1 MEAAL
6 GLAVIWV
13 VACIAV
19 AMIAGARGR
28 SGMAIFWLSFFLSP
42 LIGLIVAL
50 ASKSAQQIAR
60 EEGSYGEYKKCP
72 FCAESIRAEA
82 VKCKHCGSALVEPKV
97 EAREDYFES
106 LAAKRQAGKQ

>member
-1 MEAAL
+1 MEAAI
-6 GLAVIWV
+6 GLAVIWIM
-13 VACIAV
+13 ACIGV
-19 AMIAGARGR
+19 AMVAGARGR
-28 SGMAIFWLSFFLSP
+28 SGMGVFWLSFFLSP

-82 VKCKHCGSALVEPKV
+82 IKCKHCGSALSEPPTKP
-97 EAREDYFES
+97 EREDYFDS
-106 LAAKRQAGKQ
+106 LARKRAGK